1 MGEGRDTLLRRL
13 PARAQVERLHLDS
26 AAFRSQQG
34 PGHAAGG
41 GVRGG
46 RHIDD
51 EGVVALVDALCKR
64 RGGDAGARPGARGTG
79 GAEGERGRARV
90 LSGGRYGTATRQA
103 LLLSTSYSSSPQTRT
118 SPRWQGDPAAV

>member
-1 MGEGRDTLLRRL
+1 MPPACHVLPCRDEGRDALLRRL

-41 GVRGG
+41 GARGG

-64 RGGDAGARPGARGTG
+64 RGGDARARPGARGAAG
-79 GAEGERGRARV
+79 PSGARASSCAERGA
-90 LSGGRYGTATRQA
+90 GGWTATWKA
-103 LLLSTSYSSSPQTRT
+103 F
-118 SPRWQGDPAAV
+118 

>member
-1 MGEGRDTLLRRL
+1 MPPACHVLPCRDEGRDALLRRL

-41 GVRGG
+41 GARGG

-64 RGGDAGARPGARGTG
+64 RGGDAGARPGARGAG
-79 GAEGERGRARV
+79 GSKRGVGELVR
-90 LSGGRYGTATRQA
+90 
-103 LLLSTSYSSSPQTRT
+103 
-118 SPRWQGDPAAV
+118 